1 MAKNRFLSEVLEL
14 PGSPLEIFEDFY
26 ERGWTDG
33 LPIIPPTEDL
43 VEATLAYTD
52 RGREEEIGKIPVRY
66 APLTV
71 EKVAINAVMA
81 GCRPEYLPVLIT
93 GMEAMLED
101 SFGLYSQQATTHPC
115 APLLI
120 VNGPVINELD
130 MNYSSGCFG
139 PTNRANATIGRA
151 VRLLLLNIGGAHP
164 GAGDMATHGEPS
176 KYSSC
181 IPENEE
187 ENPWEPFHVEHGFAR
202 DVNTVTV
209 LSAEAGQNVNNHE
222 SVTAEGMLK
231 SLALAG
237 ANSGSN
243 DFVYCNGHITFVL
256 GPEHASTIA
265 AEGVTK
271 QEVRDYIWE
280 NCRIDPLLFSDEQQ
294 ERLFG
299 RQTKRFED
307 NPSPLRAVPSKDRI
321 VILVA
326 GGPGKHSQVVHSF
339 GINTV
344 PITKAITKKDGSLV
358 KSMEEFRS

>member
-1 MAKNRFLSEVLEL
+1 M
-14 PGSPLEIFEDFY
+14 
-26 ERGWTDG
+26 ER
-33 LPIIPPTEDL
+33 
-43 VEATLAYTD
+43 
-52 RGREEEIGKIPVRY
+52 
-66 APLTV
+66 
-71 EKVAINAVMA
+71 
-81 GCRPEYLPVLIT
+81 
-93 GMEAMLED
+93 
-101 SFGLYSQQATTHPC
+101 
-115 APLLI
+115 
-120 VNGPVINELD
+120 
-130 MNYSSGCFG
+130 
-139 PTNRANATIGRA
+139 
-151 VRLLLLNIGGAHP
+151 
-164 GAGDMATHGEPS
+164 
-176 KYSSC
+176 
-181 IPENEE
+181 
-187 ENPWEPFHVEHGFAR
+187 GFAR

-209 LSAEAGQNVNNHE
+209 LSSEAGQNVNNHE

-265 AEGVTK
+265 AEGITK

-307 NPSPLRAVPSKDRI
+307 NPAPLRAVPSKDRI

-339 GINTV
+339 GINTL
-344 PITKAITKKDGSLV
+344 PITKAITKKDGSPV
-358 KSMEEFRS
+358 KSMEDFRS